1 MLVLINKEEV
11 RRFLGVVIYLLRFFE
26 VLLIKF
32 VLFRIFL
39 KNDVVFIWEV
49 NE

>member
-1 MLVLINKEEV
+1 MLVLISKEEV
-11 RRFLGVVIYLLRFFE
+11 RRLFGVVIYLLRFFE
-26 VLLIKF
+26 DLLSKF